1 MKQLLLTSRP
11 RFWMYTAGPY
21 LLGIT
26 AAGFWQSP
34 QSVWLITLFAL
45 FFIFPANLFIYGVND
60 IFDGDTDELN
70 EKKQGYESKL
80 SNKKS
85 LILNLLIL
93 NSPFLLLLPFLNT
106 QTLIALAAFLFFSF
120 FYSAKPIRAKAIPFL
135 DASFNVLYVL
145 PGVFA
150 YFLAGG
156 TNLDPMLLL
165 AGWAWCIAM
174 HVYSAVP
181 DIHPDT
187 EAGIKTTATVL
198 GKDGALLYCLFFY
211 LSAAALSFAYL
222 GSFAILLALVY
233 ASMIVWSLRKETAE
247 AVLDAYRWYPYVN
260 GVVGMGLF
268 FILLF
273 SNLYTNSSR
282 MITVID
288 FTRFI

>member
-26 AAGFWQSP
+26 AAGFWQSFE
-34 QSVWLITLFAL
+34 QVWLIALFAL

-60 IFDGDTDELN
+60 IFDGDTDALN
-70 EKKQGYESKL
+70 DKKQGYETQST
-80 SNKKS
+80 NPQS
-85 LILNLLIL
+85 LISNLLIL
-93 NSPFLLLLPFLNT
+93 NLPFLLLLPFLTTNSIIV
-106 QTLIALAAFLFFSF
+106 LGAFLFFSF

-135 DASFNVLYVL
+135 DAGFNVLYVL

-156 TNLDPMLLL
+156 NAFDPMILL

-181 DIHPDT
+181 DIEPDT
-187 EAGIKTTATVL
+187 KAGIKTTATVL
-198 GKDGALLYCLFFY
+198 GKDMALLYCLFFY

-233 ASMIVWSLRKETAE
+233 TSMIVWSISKDTAE
-247 AVLDAYRWYPYVN
+247 KVLDVYRWFPYVN
-260 GVVGMGLF
+260 GVVGMLLF
-268 FILLF
+268 FF
-273 SNLYTNSSR
+273 VY
-282 MITVID
+282 
-288 FTRFI
+288 FY